1 VVTGICAGERKDRKM
16 ISKSDQISN
25 LSAALLKAQKAIGH
39 ALKSAE
45 NPYFK
50 SRYADLTIV
59 IDSVKEPLNN
69 NGITFIQAVD
79 ENGEGRP
86 VIDTIL
92 LHESGQYLSTRT
104 PVFCNKPNDPQA
116 FGSGV
121 TYSKR
126 YALQA
131 ILGLPTED
139 DDAEAATARGK
150 SNKNNSQSASWG
162 YQKPDK
168 PKEVSKEDRE
178 KLVDQAW
185 FNFQTVH
192 KDEMPD
198 GQIFK
203 EEYFVNEWKEQY
215 KKLTAHQKKTFKW
228 NQEEVNKIAE
238 KVLPKN
244 CLTDIKV
251 APDA

>member
-1 VVTGICAGERKDRKM
+1 M
-16 ISKSDQISN
+16 INHSEQISN
-25 LSAALLKAQKAIGH
+25 IAAALLKAQRDIGH

-50 SRYADLTIV
+50 SRYADLTVV
-59 IDSVKEPLNN
+59 IESVKTPLNE
-69 NGITFIQAVD
+69 NGITFLQAVD
-79 ENGEGRP
+79 SNEEGVP

-92 LHESGQYLSTRT
+92 LHESGQFLSTRT

-139 DDAEAATARGK
+139 DDAESATTHDDKRKPAA
-150 SNKNNSQSASWG
+150 
-162 YQKPDK
+162 YQKPAAK
-168 PKEVSKEDRE
+168 PLPTPNPGHKTIDPNDPVLKAARKSTVEES
-178 KLVDQAW
+178 
-185 FNFQTVH
+185 FGCFQELH
-192 KDEMPD
+192 KDEMPE
-198 GQIFK
+198 GKIFCLK
-203 EEYFVNEWKEQY
+203 YYENEVAAAWKG
-215 KKLTAHQKKTFKW
+215 LTAIQKKKMVW
-228 NQEEVNKIAE
+228 DLESVNKLAE
-238 KVLPKN
+238 SILSVN

-251 APDA
+251 DPMA

>member
-1 VVTGICAGERKDRKM
+1 M
-16 ISKSDQISN
+16 INHSEQISN
-25 LSAALLKAQKAIGH
+25 IAAALLKAQRDIGH

-59 IDSVKEPLNN
+59 IDSVKDPLNN
-69 NGITFIQAVD
+69 NGITFLQAVD
-79 ENGEGRP
+79 SDTEGKP

-139 DDAEAATARGK
+139 DDAESAVARGAE
-150 SNKNNSQSASWG
+150 QR
-162 YQKPDK
+162 KPAVYKAPAKKAEPEDK
-168 PKEVSKEDRE
+168 ETIIAARLSIVE
-178 KLVDQAW
+178 QA
-185 FNFQTVH
+185 FFEFQTVH
-192 KDEMPD
+192 ANEMPD
-198 GQIFK
+198 GKVFCSK
-203 EEYFVNEWKEQY
+203 FFANEVKAAFAM
-215 KKLTAHQKKTFKW
+215 LTAHQKKTFKW
-228 NQEEVNKIAE
+228 DLTSVNKLAE
-238 KVLPKN
+238 SVLPVN
-244 CLTDIKV
+244 CLTEIKV

>member
-1 VVTGICAGERKDRKM
+1 MICHSE
-16 ISKSDQISN
+16 QISN
-25 LSAALLKAQKAIGH
+25 IAAALLKAQRDIGH

-50 SRYADLTIV
+50 SRYADLTVV
-59 IDSVKEPLNN
+59 IESVKTPLNE
-69 NGITFIQAVD
+69 NGITFLQAVD
-79 ENGEGRP
+79 SNEEGVP

-139 DDAEAATARGK
+139 DDAESATTHDDKRKPAA
-150 SNKNNSQSASWG
+150 
-162 YQKPDK
+162 YQKPTPK
-168 PKEVSKEDRE
+168 PEPVAKPGHKIIDPNDPVLKEAMKTAVEQSFIDYQD
-178 KLVDQAW
+178 L
-185 FNFQTVH
+185 H
-192 KDEMPD
+192 KDEMPE
-198 GQIFK
+198 GKIFCEK
-203 EEYFVNEWKEQY
+203 YFKAEVWAAF
-215 KKLTAHQKKTFKW
+215 KKLTLTQQKKMTW
-228 NQEEVNKIAE
+228 CLESVNNLAE
-238 KVLPKN
+238 SILAVN

-251 APDA
+251 DPMA